1 MLSDAQIDALTKDAR
16 PVDYRMLRSYICR
29 APSVQYVRRTM
40 IPSLRR
46 LHPRIWTHRDSECLK
61 A

>member
-1 MLSDAQIDALTKDAR
+1 MLDDTQIDNLTREAR
-16 PVDYRMLRSYICR
+16 PRDFAMLRSYIRR
-29 APSVQYVRRTM
+29 APSVQYVRHTM
-40 IPSLRR
+40 IPSLRK

>member
-1 MLSDAQIDALTKDAR
+1 MLSDTQIDALTKDAR
-16 PVDYRMLRSYICR
+16 PVDYRMLRSYIRR

-40 IPSLRR
+40 IPSLKR
-46 LHPRIWTHRDSECLK
+46 LHPQIWSTLPANAVK